1 MPHFH
6 FHVVLRGD
14 LFEDRDGCNYFDLK
28 SAKVYARRLAID
40 LGRTGNF
47 AGRPCWWSMASD
59 KRWRISRSTM
69 WLCSHATAARRLR
82 VQTLATPMP
91 IAFRPTF
98 RAAGNDMWF
107 LAPRTTF
114 PHRFAVLDVET
125 CVLRKVLCMCA
136 ASDWQKS
143 WA

>member
-47 AGRPCWWSMASD
+47 AGATVLVVDGFGQEVAHFPVDNVVVLPRNRRAPAPSSDTRHADADRLPADVPCG
-59 KRWRISRSTM
+59 R
-69 WLCSHATAARRLR
+69 
-82 VQTLATPMP
+82 
-91 IAFRPTF
+91 
-98 RAAGNDMWF
+98 
-107 LAPRTTF
+107 
-114 PHRFAVLDVET
+114 E
-125 CVLRKVLCMCA
+125 
-136 ASDWQKS
+136 
-143 WA
+143 